1 MKLAQ
6 VVFACVANDE
16 HHDRILVSIAR
27 NTESSDEVCSRRAAT
42 KYPFY
47 AAQLARRLKRLAI
60 GHVNDIVHIFDVNI
74 WRDYFLTDSFNQIRS
89 SLHQFSCF
97 LVSLK
102 YRSIR
107 VGPNDLDG
115 RILLFQVAAC
125 ARDGSTGSQ
134 SGNEVRVLSLSLF
147 PDLRPRS
154 VIVSFRIC
162 WM

>member
-1 MKLAQ
+1 LKLAQ

-16 HHDRILVSIAR
+16 HHDRILVQFAR

-42 KYPFY
+42 KYPFHT
-47 AAQLARRLKRLAI
+47 AQLARSLKRLAI

-74 WRDYFLTDSFNQIRS
+74 WRNYFLTDSFNQIRS

-107 VGPNDLDG
+107 VGANDLYG
-115 RILLFQVAAC
+115 GVLLFQKAAC
-125 ARDGSTGSQ
+125 AGDGSTRSQ
-134 SGNEVRVLSLSLF
+134 SGNEVRDLSLSLL
-147 PDLRPRS
+147 PDLWSRS
-154 VIVSFRIC
+154 AIVSFRIC
-162 WM
+162 W